1 MLEAIRRIE
10 RLYPPL
16 YEVEDDLKGV
26 VGMTPETGIRIGA
39 IVIAVTLLSLFE
51 NVRGLLI
58 TVALFIFF
66 LWASVLFL
74 MCLIN
79 PEVIVQ
85 EIKDKGW
92 LDRWIQ

>member
-1 MLEAIRRIE
+1 
-10 RLYPPL
+10 
-16 YEVEDDLKGV
+16 
-26 VGMTPETGIRIGA
+26 MTLETGIRIGA
-39 IVIAVTLLSLFE
+39 VVIAVTLLSLFE